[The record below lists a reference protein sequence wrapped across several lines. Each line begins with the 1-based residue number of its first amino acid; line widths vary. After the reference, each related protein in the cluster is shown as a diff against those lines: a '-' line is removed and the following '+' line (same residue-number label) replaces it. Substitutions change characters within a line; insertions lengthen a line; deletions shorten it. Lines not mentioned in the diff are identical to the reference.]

1 VPTRLFHRH
10 DAYFKRLLDQRGTAL
25 ALLRERLPAVVARRL
40 VDEEPEVLPTSFI
53 SDDLE
58 ERRPDR
64 LYLTRTRE
72 GQPVLVYTLVE
83 HKSSPDAR
91 TGLQLL
97 GYDVQILNWWDKQE
111 GRDGNGRLRRLPALF
126 TIVVYNGEERWNVPL
141 TLAGATEGGDDE
153 EIRPWLPDL
162 RYTLVDLGQMDSG
175 FLSRHRVLRFGF
187 KVLKYGAR
195 DGDVR
200 EILKMLIREALAEG
214 LDDEIIV
221 LVRFVMMEPNGLKK
235 GVLRE
240 MLTEVVPNKAERLM
254 SIAEQCVA
262 EGRAEGIVQGR
273 CEGRVEGRVE
283 LILHMMTRR
292 FGPVPDAYRRKI
304 MGGTLE
310 ELDAWADAL
319 LDAKT
324 LDEVLAAAPSI
335 NS

>member
-10 DAYFKRLLDQRGTAL
+10 DAYFKRLLDQPGTAL

-40 VDEEPEVLPTSFI
+40 VDEEPEALSTSFI
-53 SDDLE
+53 SDELE

-83 HKSSPDAR
+83 HKSSPDHR

-97 GYDVQILNWWDKQE
+97 GYDVQILQWWDKRE
-111 GRDGNGRLRRLPALF
+111 GRDENGRLRKLPALF
-126 TIVVYNGEERWNVPL
+126 SIVVYNGEEKWNVPL
-141 TLAGATEGGDDE
+141 TLTGATEGGDDE

-200 EILKMLIREALAEG
+200 EILKMLIREALAEE
-214 LDDEIIV
+214 LDDEIVV

-235 GVLRE
+235 GVLRK
-240 MLTEVVPNKAERLM
+240 MLTEAMPQKAERLM
-254 SIAEQCVA
+254 SIAEECA
-262 EGRAEGIVQGR
+262 LEGRAEMLLR
-273 CEGRVEGRVE
+273 
-283 LILHMMTRR
+283 MMTRR
-292 FGPVPDAYRRKI
+292 FGPVPDTYMQRVTH
-304 MGGTLE
+304 GSVE
-310 ELDAWADAL
+310 ELHAWADAL
-319 LDAKT
+319 FDGKT
-324 LDEVLAAAPSI
+324 LDEMFAASPSN

>member
-10 DAYFKRLLDQRGTAL
+10 DAYFKRLLDQPGTAL

-40 VDEEPEVLPTSFI
+40 VDEEPEALSTSFI
-53 SDDLE
+53 SDELE

-83 HKSSPDAR
+83 HKSSPDHR

-97 GYDVQILNWWDKQE
+97 GYDVQILQWWDKRE
-111 GRDGNGRLRRLPALF
+111 GRDENGRLRKLPALF
-126 TIVVYNGEERWNVPL
+126 SIVVYNGEEKWNVPL
-141 TLAGATEGGDDE
+141 TLTGATEGGDDE

-200 EILKMLIREALAEG
+200 EILKMLIREALAEE
-214 LDDEIIV
+214 LDDEIVV

-235 GVLRE
+235 GVLRK
-240 MLTEVVPNKAERLM
+240 MLTEAMPQKAERLM
-254 SIAEQCVA
+254 SIAEECA
-262 EGRAEGIVQGR
+262 LEGRAEMLLR
-273 CEGRVEGRVE
+273 
-283 LILHMMTRR
+283 MMTRR
-292 FGPVPDAYRRKI
+292 FGPVPDTYMQRVTH
-304 MGGTLE
+304 GSVE
-310 ELDAWADAL
+310 ELHAWADAL
-319 LDAKT
+319 FDGKT
-324 LDEVLAAAPSI
+324 LDEMFAPPPS
-335 NS
+335 NKS

>member
-10 DAYFKRLLDQRGTAL
+10 DAYFKRLLDQPGTAL

-40 VDEEPEVLPTSFI
+40 VDEEPEALPTSFI

-64 LYLTRTRE
+64 LYRTRTTD

-83 HKSSPDAR
+83 HKSSPDHR

-97 GYDVQILNWWDKQE
+97 GYDVQILNWWDRWE
-111 GRDGNGRLRRLPALF
+111 GRDENGRLRKLPALF

-162 RYTLVDLGQMDSG
+162 RYTLLDLSHTDSG
-175 FLSRHRVLRFGF
+175 FLSRHQVLRFGF

-195 DGDVR
+195 DGDAR
-200 EILKMLIREALAEG
+200 EILKMLIRDALAEG
-214 LDDEIIV
+214 LEDEIVV
-221 LVRFVMMEPNGLKK
+221 LVRFVVMEPSGLEK

-240 MLTEVVPNKAERLM
+240 MLTEIMPEKAERVL
-254 SIAEQCVA
+254 SIAEQWVA
-262 EGRAEGIVQGR
+262 EGQATI
-273 CEGRVEGRVE
+273 
-283 LILHMMTRR
+283 ILRLMSRR
-292 FGPVPDAYRRKI
+292 FGPLPDAYRQKV
-304 MGGTLE
+304 MAGSLE

>member
-10 DAYFKRLLDQRGTAL
+10 DAYFKRLLDQPGT
-25 ALLRERLPAVVARRL
+25 LR
-40 VDEEPEVLPTSFI
+40 
-53 SDDLE
+53 
-58 ERRPDR
+58 
-64 LYLTRTRE
+64 
-72 GQPVLVYTLVE
+72 
-83 HKSSPDAR
+83 K
-91 TGLQLL
+91 
-97 GYDVQILNWWDKQE
+97 
-111 GRDGNGRLRRLPALF
+111 LPALF
-126 TIVVYNGEERWNVPL
+126 SIVDYNGEKRWNVPL
-141 TLAGATEGGDDE
+141 TLTGATEGGDDE
-153 EIRPWLPDL
+153 EIRHWLPEL
-162 RYTLVDLGQMDSG
+162 RYTLVDLGQTDSG

-195 DGDVR
+195 DGDAR
-200 EILKMLIREALAEG
+200 EILKMLIREALAEE
-214 LDDEIIV
+214 LDDEIVV

-240 MLTEVVPNKAERLM
+240 MLTEVVPQKAERLM

-273 CEGRVEGRVE
+273 FEGRVE
-283 LILHMMTRR
+283 LILHMMTKR

-319 LDAKT
+319 LEAKT
-324 LDEVLAAAPSI
+324 LDEVLAAPSI